1 MIRQPKTRAL
11 RIAIIALPLALAGCI
26 GAAETP
32 RVEAPRQTS
41 VAPHTVA
48 RPAYQPSLTPN
59 QCFAELKAAEVR
71 FSPLNDRSEDG
82 GCKTIDTIKLLD
94 FGTPTTNLGAMT
106 CPLAKNFA
114 AWARYAVLPAARVH
128 LGADVV
134 KIETMGSYSC
144 RNIYGG
150 RSGRLSQHAFANA
163 VDVSAFVLADG
174 RRISLENGWDG
185 NARERAFLQA
195 LHSSACRR
203 FGTVLGPDY
212 NAAHYNHFH
221 FDMAGN
227 GYCR

>member
-1 MIRQPKTRAL
+1 MFNPPVTGRSRL
-11 RIAIIALPLALAGCI
+11 AILVFPLALASCI
-26 GAAETP
+26 GGGEQQ
-32 RVEAPRQTS
+32 RVEAPPQRPAATQ
-41 VAPHTVA
+41 VAA
-48 RPAYQPSLTPN
+48 RPAYQPPLTPN
-59 QCFAELKAAEVR
+59 QCFAELKAADVH
-71 FSPLNDRSEDG
+71 FSPLADRSEDG
-82 GCKTIDTIKLLD
+82 GCKAIDTIKLLD

-114 AWARYAVLPAARVH
+114 AWARYAVVPAARVY
-128 LGADVV
+128 LGQAVV

-163 VDVSAFVLADG
+163 VDVSAFILADG
-174 RRISLENGWDG
+174 RRVSLENGWHG
-185 NARERAFLQA
+185 NSKERAFLSA
-195 LHSSACRR
+195 LHTSACRR

-221 FDMAGN
+221 FDMSGK